1 MESRQNNEHAVK
13 HDNSL
18 AGKRAFIGGASK
30 GIGKAIA
37 ELLAA
42 RGATVCL
49 LARTQETLESVVR
62 GLDTSQGQTH
72 SFIVGSVDNPS
83 PIIHN
88 VEEQLKN
95 FGPFHIVI
103 NNTAGPVGG
112 KLVDSDINQLLDAF
126 GNHIVFSHQLMRAVI
141 NSMKVIH
148 YGRFINIIS
157 TSVKQPLEGL
167 GVSNTIRGAM
177 ASWSKTLATEVAAYG
192 ITVNNVLPGATET
205 ERLESIIAKKA
216 ATLGASEQA
225 VREEM
230 ASEIPVGRFAQPVE
244 IARAVGFLA
253 SDEASYITGTSILVD
268 GGRTRTLT

>member
-1 MESRQNNEHAVK
+1 MTSEQTSQQTVK
-13 HDNSL
+13 LDHSL
-18 AGKRAFIGGASK
+18 AGRRAIVGGASK
-30 GIGKAIA
+30 GIGRAIA

-42 RGATVCL
+42 RGASVCL
-49 LARTQETLESVVR
+49 LARTKETLESVVG
-62 GLDTSQGQTH
+62 GLDISQGQEH
-72 SFIVGSVDNPS
+72 SYITGSVDNPA
-83 PIIHN
+83 PIIHS
-88 VEEQLKN
+88 VEEQLTN

-103 NNTAGPVGG
+103 NNTAGPAGG
-112 KLVDSDINQLLDAF
+112 KLVDSNINQLLDAF
-126 GNHIVFSHQLMRAVI
+126 GNHIVFSHQLMRTVI

-148 YGRFINIIS
+148 FGRFINIIS

-177 ASWSKTLATEVAAYG
+177 ASWSKTLATEVAPFG

-205 ERLESIIAKKA
+205 ERLESIIARKA
-216 ATLGASEQA
+216 ATTGTSEQA

-230 ASEIPVGRFAQPVE
+230 VSEIPVGRFAQPDE

-253 SDEASYITGTSILVD
+253 SDEAAYITGTSILVD